1 MSSPKSRKPPR
12 AGKWVPQYTKGEH
25 SKPVAPPA
33 LAQPSFDDLVDRHRD
48 RTLDLEARGYL
59 PNAICSIIRA
69 PYKVV
74 EHILS
79 TKAAPKKKGAPK

>member
-1 MSSPKSRKPPR
+1 MSSKTTSKPPR
-12 AGKWVPQYTKGEH
+12 AGKRVPQYTQGEN

-33 LAQPSFDDLVDRHRD
+33 AARPSFDVLVDCHRD
-48 RTLDLEARGYL
+48 RVLDLEARGYL

-79 TKAAPKKKGAPK
+79 TKAAPKKTGAPK